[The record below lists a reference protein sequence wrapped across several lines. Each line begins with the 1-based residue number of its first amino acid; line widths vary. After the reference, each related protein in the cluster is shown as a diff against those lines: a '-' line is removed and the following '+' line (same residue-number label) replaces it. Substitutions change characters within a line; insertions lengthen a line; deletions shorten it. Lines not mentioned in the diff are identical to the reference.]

1 MPVYKIE
8 VSWTNTGSVFFEGK
22 DVDSALETAK
32 ELIDD
37 IQLPEDSEYLDGS
50 FQIEE
55 ETTKILAKFDQKLT
69 GKPYIEL

>member
-1 MPVYKIE
+1 MPVYKIV
-8 VSWTNTGSVFFEGK
+8 VSWTNAGSVFFEG
-22 DVDSALETAK
+22 DNVVSAIEKAK

-37 IQLPEDSEYLDGS
+37 IQLPENSEYLDGS

-55 ETTKILAKFDQKLT
+55 ETTKMLAKFDQKLT